1 MIKAAVVASA
11 FPYGPVFQ
19 PPAVLYIAVCA
30 QEEALYQI
38 LHEQRH
44 GSITHATAVGHLR
57 DANGQQ

>member
-1 MIKAAVVASA
+1 MASA
-11 FPYGPVFQ
+11 FLCGPVFQ

-30 QEEALYQI
+30 QDQALYQI